1 MITQERFTALYNEAS
16 EIFDPKVRQ
25 LPLLEII
32 DDCPEVK
39 SLENYFRH
47 TGLL

>member
-39 SLENYFRH
+39 SLETIFD
-47 TGLL
+47 TLG